1 MDGKT
6 RTAIKIA
13 KRYVQELRRN
23 KVRVTRAYLYGSY
36 ANGTA
41 HRDSDIDIVVL
52 SPQFTGVRFLD
63 SYKIARFCRFVD
75 LRISPL
81 AYHPRNFKKD
91 YLIPYE
97 AMTNGIRIA

>member
-6 RTAIKIA
+6 LAAIKIA
-13 KRYVQELRRN
+13 KQYVRELKRN
-23 KVRVTRAYLYGSY
+23 KIRVTSAYLYGSY
-36 ANGTA
+36 ANGTT
-41 HRDSDIDIVVL
+41 HRESDIVIV

-63 SYKIARFCRFVD
+63 SYRIARLCRFVD

-81 AYHPRNFKKD
+81 AYHPKNFKKD
-91 YLIPYE
+91 YVIPYE